1 MGAVFS
7 SGGATVSY
15 DDGIQAAASGTAGTG
30 GTQRNEFEAAI
41 KSVTS
46 STDVGA
52 VFLYDTS
59 QDSDGGAWRKKC
71 KGLSW
76 FDEPTLP
83 AGTGANQWNSA
94 TRSARSEFPAMA
106 LIVADNVSANNE
118 TVTVYDLDDPAMP
131 VWMVL
136 QSPGSLTWSLG
147 SGTSASIKG
156 LYALNGRLFVGF
168 GGGLVE
174 YNFPGDDIRL
184 GEINP

>member
-76 FDEPTLP
+76 FDE
-83 AGTGANQWNSA
+83 ASSA

-106 LIVADNVSANNE
+106 LIVADNAATP
-118 TVTVYDLDDPAMP
+118 TVTIYDCDDTAMP
-131 VWMVL
+131 MWMVF
-136 QSPGSLTWSLG
+136 SSEA
-147 SGTSASIKG
+147 SATATTFG
-156 LYALNGRLFVGF
+156 VMEMRL
-168 GGGLVE
+168 
-174 YNFPGDDIRL
+174 RL
-184 GEINP
+184 PP